1 MNFFKKLFDKTSKS
15 TSVEPKGAVSDQISL
30 KPTAITCRE
39 CGSVRFINQEGQLW
53 CAQCGLVAPTRPS
66 SSQTKQSAPGSSS
79 SPSKEP
85 AGELV
90 SYRGLT
96 FKTGDAYSLVWDDKR
111 IVRGIWYGD
120 RNSLKNAARHR
131 MVVAAASVN
140 GFTVLDS
147 DYQTTVV
154 GGIGGVENLQDL
166 GGAIL
171 WFDSTREIFGQ

>member
-1 MNFFKKLFDKTSKS
+1 
-15 TSVEPKGAVSDQISL
+15 
-30 KPTAITCRE
+30 
-39 CGSVRFINQEGQLW
+39 
-53 CAQCGLVAPTRPS
+53 
-66 SSQTKQSAPGSSS
+66 
-79 SPSKEP
+79 
-85 AGELV
+85 
-90 SYRGLT
+90 
-96 FKTGDAYSLVWDDKR
+96 
-111 IVRGIWYGD
+111 
-120 RNSLKNAARHR
+120 